1 MLLRSWAAGLRS
13 RREQTSAVH
22 KAARSF
28 SMSCGE
34 RTSISPDTSTRER
47 AMTTTPASGGLN
59 FELPED
65 LKLLK
70 RSIREF
76 VEKELWPLT
85 GHLEERDEIPQAV
98 LDAMKAMGLFGLPFP
113 EEY

>member
-1 MLLRSWAAGLRS
+1 MAVA
-13 RREQTSAVH
+13 TS
-22 KAARSF
+22 
-28 SMSCGE
+28 
-34 RTSISPDTSTRER
+34 DQ
-47 AMTTTPASGGLN
+47 GLN

-85 GHLEERDEIPQAV
+85 NHLEERDEIPTAAI
-98 LDAMKAMGLFGLPFP
+98 DKMKEMGLFGLPFS
-113 EEY
+113 EEFGGAGLGELGFGVL